1 MKARKFTKDR
11 REAFLR
17 ALADTGIVTVAAG
30 VAGVTRARAYQVRK
44 EDRAFAAAWDEAEEK
59 AADALEGEAW
69 HRAVVGVPEP
79 LVSAGKVVRDDDGQP
94 ITIRR
99 YSDALHTLL
108 LKARRPD
115 RFKERSEV
123 VHDISNRLA
132 ERLEAARLRMLD
144 RLRAPTIVDATPEPD
159 KQ

>member
-1 MKARKFTKDR
+1 MKKLK
-11 REAFLR
+11 L
-17 ALADTGIVTVAAG
+17 
-30 VAGVTRARAYQVRK
+30 TRARRRRFLEALAETGVVSLAARIAGTSRTRVYELRK
-44 EDRAFAAAWDEAEEK
+44 GDEEFATAWEDAEER
-59 AADALEGEAW
+59 AADALEAEAW
-69 HRAVVGVPEP
+69 RRAVDGVPEP